1 MYMTDFEMLD
11 RNTMDLFKINDS
23 EHYCDSNKIAV
34 CSILM
39 KPPLWM
45 ELPLD
50 IHTSTKLRTTL
61 PMPHK
66 FYQYIEYYIL

>member
-39 KPPLWM
+39 KPP
-45 ELPLD
+45 
-50 IHTSTKLRTTL
+50 
-61 PMPHK
+61 PMDGASFGYSHK
-66 FYQYIEYYIL
+66 Y